1 MMNKNN
7 QIMYSVMPWIAS
19 IAFFM
24 QTLDASILITSLP
37 KMADS
42 LNESPLNLETA
53 VICYSLTLAIF
64 IPVSGFVSDRFG
76 TRNIFIFFL
85 RYFFAGLF
93 LQCCFS
99 FVILARCF
107 KSDPGHRRCDD
118 GTCISFGLI
127 ENFR

>member
-1 MMNKNN
+1 
-7 QIMYSVMPWIAS
+7 
-19 IAFFM
+19 M

-76 TRNIFIFFL
+76 TRNIFIFSLGIFRWAL
-85 RYFFAGLF
+85 SAVLFQFRYSGSMF
-93 LQCCFS
+93 Q
-99 FVILARCF
+99 
-107 KSDPGHRRCDD
+107 
-118 GTCISFGLI
+118 
-127 ENFR
+127 E

>member
-1 MMNKNN
+1 
-7 QIMYSVMPWIAS
+7 MYSVMPWIAS

-76 TRNIFIFFL
+76 TRNIFIFSLGIFSL
-85 RYFFAGLF
+85 GSFCSAVSVSLF
-93 LQCCFS
+93 WLDVS
-99 FVILARCF
+99 RVIQGIGGAMMVPVSRLVLLKIF
-107 KSDPGHRRCDD
+107 DKKQ
-118 GTCISFGLI
+118 L
-127 ENFR
+127 